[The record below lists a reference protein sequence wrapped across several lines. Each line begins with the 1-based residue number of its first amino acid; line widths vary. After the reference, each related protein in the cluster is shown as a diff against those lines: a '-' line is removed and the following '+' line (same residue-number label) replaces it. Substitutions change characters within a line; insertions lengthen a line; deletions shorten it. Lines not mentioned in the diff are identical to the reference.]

1 MKLLRLAV
9 VCGLATVAQAD
20 ATDPFSYPHAHPG
33 VMDPFKYMHGLPKP
47 EARDYSGLGAESISA
62 ADIARFAPKPLEPA
76 ESRRIQAFLDVRGV
90 TGGFVTT
97 KGDRMFF
104 TWKITGTSQVWRQD
118 GPQKW
123 PVQLTGGEDNTS
135 VVGIAP
141 DDSFVVVSRDVGGAE
156 NPGLYVLDPNGGT
169 LRVIQHTP
177 KVQTSLALISDD
189 AKSIYYRAND
199 RDPSSYAIYR
209 FDVASGTKQLVF
221 DRPGLWAV
229 IDERGDQWLMQK
241 QIGEL
246 QSEIYQWDTTKKT
259 LTPILGQGEAEN
271 YEARFGA
278 KAGQLIVRTDK
289 LGEFARL
296 YTFEGG
302 KLAPIGAEIQ
312 HDVEAF
318 AIDAAR
324 TRLYYNINE
333 DGYRRLVALDAK
345 TLRPIALPM
354 LPAASSVTLA
364 GVTHNA
370 RFAQFG
376 LDGSIV
382 LPTTYVYD
390 WQTKKLVEWR
400 SPASPE
406 IDVTTFTKAELE
418 SYPARDG
425 VEIPMFVR
433 RPAKCVKAV
442 CPVIVEFHGG
452 PEGQVTPVFS
462 PIEQA
467 FVERGFVIVQPNV
480 RGSSGYGKTWLHA
493 DDGPKR
499 LDVITDIEDCARY
512 IRSAW
517 AVKGVAPKIGVS
529 GGSYG
534 GYSVLMAMTLFA
546 GAYDAGVEQVGIS
559 NLITFLQ
566 NTAPYRRALRISEYG
581 DPVKDKVA
589 LEKLSPIT
597 YVDRIKA
604 PLLIFQGVND
614 PRVPVGE
621 ALQIHDALEQ
631 RRIEG
636 DLILFPDEG
645 HGASKRANIVL
656 TIGHELA
663 FFEKHLE

>member
-1 MKLLRLAV
+1 MKLLRLVV
-9 VCGLATVAQAD
+9 VCGLVTVAQAD
-20 ATDPFSYPHAHPG
+20 TTDPFTYPHAHPG
-33 VMDPFKYMHGLPKP
+33 AMDPFKYMHGLPQP
-47 EARDYSGLGAESISA
+47 EAYSGLGADSVSA
-62 ADIARFAPKPLEPA
+62 ADIARFAPKPLEPTA
-76 ESRRIQAFLDVRGV
+76 SRRIEAFLDVRGA
-90 TGGFVTT
+90 TGGFVTAR
-97 KGDRMFF
+97 GDRMFF
-104 TWKITGTSQVWRQD
+104 TWKITGTAQVWRQD

-123 PVQLTGGEDNTS
+123 PVQLTGGEDTTT

-141 DDSFVVVSRDVGGAE
+141 NDAFVVVSRDVGGAE
-156 NPGLYVLDPNGGT
+156 NPGLYVLDPHGGP
-169 LRVIQHTP
+169 LRLIQHTP
-177 KVQTSLALISDD
+177 NVQTSLALISDD
-189 AKSIYYRAND
+189 SKSIYYRAND
-199 RDPSSYAIYR
+199 RDPGSYAIYR
-209 FDVASGTKQLVF
+209 FDVGSGTKQLVF

-229 IDERGDQWLMQK
+229 IDQRGDQWLMQK
-241 QIGEL
+241 QLGEV
-246 QSEIYQWDTTKKT
+246 QSEIHQWDLTKQT

-278 KAGQLIVRTDK
+278 KPGQLIVRTDK

-302 KLAPIGAEIQ
+302 KLAPIGAAIQ

-318 AIDAAR
+318 AIDATR
-324 TRLYYNINE
+324 TRLYYNVNE
-333 DGYRRLVALDAK
+333 EGYRRLVALDAR
-345 TLRPIALPM
+345 TLRPIALPA
-354 LPAASSVTLA
+354 LPSASSVTLA
-364 GVTHNA
+364 GVTRNA
-370 RFAQFG
+370 RFAQFA

-390 WQTKKLVEWR
+390 WQTKRLVEWR

-406 IDVTTFTKAELE
+406 IDVTAFAKAELE

-433 RPAKCVKAV
+433 RPAKCVNAA

-452 PEGQVTPVFS
+452 PEGQATPVFS

-499 LDVITDIEDCARY
+499 LDVITDIEDCAKH
-512 IRSAW
+512 IRSTW
-517 AVKGVAPKIGVS
+517 RVTKIGVS

-546 GAYDAGVEQVGIS
+546 GAYDAGVEQVGMS
-559 NLITFLQ
+559 NLTTFLR
-566 NTAPYRRALRISEYG
+566 NTAPYRRPLRISEYG
-581 DPVKDKVA
+581 DPVKDKAA

-604 PLLIFQGVND
+604 PLLIFGGVND

-621 ALQIHDALEQ
+621 PLQIHGAMEQ

-645 HGASKRANIVL
+645 HGSSKRANIVL
-656 TIGHELA
+656 TIGHEIA
-663 FFEKHLE
+663 FFEQHLK

>member
-1 MKLLRLAV
+1 MKLLRLGV
-9 VCGLATVAQAD
+9 VCGLATLARAD
-20 ATDPFSYPHAHPG
+20 TTDPFTYPHAHPG
-33 VMDPFKYMHGLPKP
+33 VMDPFKYMHGLPEP
-47 EARDYSGLGAESISA
+47 EREYGGVSA
-62 ADIARFAPKPLEPA
+62 ADLARFAPKPLEPA
-76 ESRRIQAFLDVRGV
+76 ASGRIQALLDVRGV
-90 TGGFVTT
+90 TGGLVTAR
-97 KGDRMFF
+97 GDRMFF
-104 TWKITGTSQVWRQD
+104 TWKITGTAQVWRQD

-123 PVQLTGGEDNTS
+123 PVQLTGGEDNTT

-141 DDSFVVVSRDVGGAE
+141 NDAFVVVSRDVGGSE
-156 NPGLYVLDPNGGT
+156 NPGLYVLDPNGGA
-169 LRVIQHTP
+169 LRVIQHLP
-177 KVQTSLALISDD
+177 KAQTSLALISND

-199 RDPSSYAIYR
+199 RDPGSYAIYR
-209 FDVASGTKQLVF
+209 FDVATGAKQLVF
-221 DRPGLWAV
+221 DRPGLWKV
-229 IDERGDQWLMQK
+229 IDERDDQWLMQK

-246 QSEIYQWDTTKKT
+246 QSEIYQWDTTKQT

-278 KAGQLIVRTDK
+278 KPGQLIVRTDK

-296 YTFEGG
+296 YRFEGG
-302 KLAPIGAEIQ
+302 KLAPIGAETP

-318 AIDAAR
+318 AIDATR
-324 TRLYYNINE
+324 TRLYYNVNE
-333 DGYRRLVALDAK
+333 KGYRRLVALDAK
-345 TLRPIALPM
+345 TLRPLALPA
-354 LPAASSVTLA
+354 LPSASSVTLA
-364 GVTHNA
+364 GLTHNA
-370 RFAQFG
+370 RFAQFA
-376 LDGSIV
+376 LDGSIM
-382 LPTTYVYD
+382 LPSTYVYD
-390 WQTKKLVEWR
+390 WRTKKLVAWR

-406 IDVTTFTKAELE
+406 IDVSTFAKAELE

-433 RPAKCVKAV
+433 RPTKCVKAV
-442 CPVIVEFHGG
+442 CPVIVEFHDG

-462 PIEQA
+462 PVEQA

-480 RGSSGYGKTWLHA
+480 RGSTGYGKTWLHA

-499 LDVITDIEDCARY
+499 LDVITDIADCAKY

-517 AVKGVAPKIGVS
+517 AVNGVAPKIGVA

-546 GAYDAGVEQVGIS
+546 GAYDAGVEQDGMS

-566 NTAPYRRALRISEYG
+566 NTAPYRRAVRISEYG
-581 DPVKDKVA
+581 DPVKDRSA
-589 LEKLSPIT
+589 LAKLSPIT

-621 ALQIHDALEQ
+621 ALRIHDALEQ

-636 DLILFPDEG
+636 DLILLPDEG
-645 HGASKRANIVL
+645 HGSSKRANIVL

-663 FFEKHLE
+663 FFEQHLK